1 MAAALRA
8 RLAGA
13 QPARQLASPLGVTL
27 VVDMIAIGL
36 LPSVVVAVLPSNID
50 VERRRPSAREAIAG
64 RGG

>member
-1 MAAALRA
+1 MP
-8 RLAGA
+8 GA
-13 QPARQLASPLGVTL
+13 VPCVTL
-27 VVDMIAIGL
+27 VADMIAIGL